1 LERGFADYLFAFGTD
16 FVAGWVFIRVRLMR
30 RSFGCEDYSFVA
42 GRSGVVP
49 CWGFD
54 AEAQEH
60 VAAAEVGLGSVVES
74 VLFLDAGS
82 GLDA

>member
-1 LERGFADYLFAFGTD
+1 LARGFWDYLFAFGTD
-16 FVAGWVFIRVRLMR
+16 FVARRVLIRRLLR

-42 GRSGVVP
+42 GRSGFVR
-49 CWGFD
+49 CRGFD

-60 VAAAEVGLGSVVES
+60 VAAAEVGLGSVVER